1 MSLFSHFLHQNE
13 SCSYSKPMI
22 YSTNLP
28 NCGFSSAHFP
38 LIDPGQQLYQAEFQI
53 QINFPFH
60 WAFLNGV

>member
-1 MSLFSHFLHQNE
+1 
-13 SCSYSKPMI
+13 MI